1 MKIVVNDNNL
11 IGYDAS
17 KYNIHD
23 LRRIADCRLDKL
35 TDSYN
40 NELWLFPKKENR
52 HYDKIEDKTIISLVG
67 DKFTTG
73 NIMGFVGCGETELTI
88 RSRFSH
94 SDDQDWFMQY
104 MLQKVF
110 AINIFD
116 LKHGKGAEGVL
127 NISALMFPYFLQKA
141 LLQGVYREYVR
152 REHNDS
158 RPRGAINFNAH
169 IKANYPFKNGKIAY
183 TTREYVY
190 DNSITQLIRH
200 TIEFLKRDCMSW
212 ELLYASKETQAN
224 IKQII
229 NATPSYSKGDLK
241 KIISANMKPKI
252 HPYYSEYGPLQKL
265 CLQIL
270 RKDKLSYGESSDK
283 IYGILFD
290 GAWLWEEYLDMTMKK
305 AGFSH
310 PENKRRSGEIHPFKN
325 KKRYPRYPDFMHNST
340 IADAKYKYLLKEG
353 DDNSKVYENIYRDDL
368 NQMISYMYITSI
380 SKGVFI
386 SPTRICVTNTE
397 TGEFYKD
404 DDFII
409 KEQRLFAYRVG
420 ELNGHGGEIFI
431 LGVNIPQS
439 ANTYKDFVEAME
451 TTEKVLLN
459 SIIKIVEREP
469 SHEVEYLIP

>member
-11 IGYDAS
+11 IGYDTS

-73 NIMGFVGCGETELTI
+73 NIMGFVGCGGTELTI

-141 LLQGVYREYVR
+141 LYQGVYREYVR

-158 RPRGAINFNAH
+158 KPRGAINFNAH

-183 TTREYVY
+183 TTTEYVY

-200 TIEFLKRDCMSW
+200 TIEFLKRDSMSW
-212 ELLYASKETQAN
+212 ELLYASQETQAN

-229 NATPSYSKGDLK
+229 TATPSYSKGDLK

-310 PENKRRSGEIHPFKN
+310 PGNKRRSGEIHPFKN

-353 DDNSKVYENIYRDDL
+353 DDNSKVHENIYRDDL

>member
-200 TIEFLKRDCMSW
+200 TIEFLKRDSMSW

-270 RKDKLSYGESSDK
+270 RKEKLSYGQSSER

-290 GAWLWEEYLDMTMKK
+290 GAWLWEEYLNLTLAK
-305 AGFSH
+305 AGFVH
-310 PENKRRSGEIHPFKN
+310 PENRTGKGKLYPFRD
-325 KKRYPRYPDFMHNST
+325 KKRYARYPDFLKDN
-340 IADAKYKYLLKEG
+340 IVADAKYKRMVDFDSACLKEDIG
-353 DDNSKVYENIYRDDL
+353 RDDL
-368 NQMISYMYITSI
+368 NQMISYLHITSSDAGI
-380 SKGVFI
+380 FI
-386 SPTRICVTNTE
+386 CPTELLAVNQE
-397 TGEFYKD
+397 TGQYYPDIEFVISERD
-404 DDFII
+404 M
-409 KEQRLFAYRVG
+409 FAYRVG
-420 ELNGHGGEIFI
+420 ELEGYGGHIYI

-439 ANTYKDFVEAME
+439 LKSYKEFIARMRETEEALFKSINQIVTENTKLDISYD
-451 TTEKVLLN
+451 
-459 SIIKIVEREP
+459 
-469 SHEVEYLIP
+469 